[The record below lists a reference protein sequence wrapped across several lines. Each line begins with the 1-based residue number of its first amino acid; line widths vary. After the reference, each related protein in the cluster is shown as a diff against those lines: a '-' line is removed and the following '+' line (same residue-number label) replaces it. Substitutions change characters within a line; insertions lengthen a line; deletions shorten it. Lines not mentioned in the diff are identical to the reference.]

1 MVRQKSRWL
10 LIRIDLED
18 QVKSIKDTSTA
29 SLLEGAAVKKKKE
42 DPAASSS
49 RIQLE
54 KKNIFHALRIMIEES
69 FGIARSGII
78 DDIQVRLYSSEARL
92 AIVKVPRDDCDLVR
106 SAVTFLTQI
115 QEEPVT
121 AVVLATN
128 GSARTAKVA
137 AMRQVRKDFREK
149 YRDARNIGIGKKEL
163 QKLDSLIDHIRGID

>member
-10 LIRIDLED
+10 LVRIDLED
-18 QVKSIKDTSTA
+18 QVKSMEDTSTA

-78 DDIQVRLYSSEARL
+78 DDIQGTDMCTFLVKLYSTVL
-92 AIVKVPRDDCDLVR
+92 PHL
-106 SAVTFLTQI
+106 FLT
-115 QEEPVT
+115 
-121 AVVLATN
+121 
-128 GSARTAKVA
+128 
-137 AMRQVRKDFREK
+137 
-149 YRDARNIGIGKKEL
+149 
-163 QKLDSLIDHIRGID
+163 